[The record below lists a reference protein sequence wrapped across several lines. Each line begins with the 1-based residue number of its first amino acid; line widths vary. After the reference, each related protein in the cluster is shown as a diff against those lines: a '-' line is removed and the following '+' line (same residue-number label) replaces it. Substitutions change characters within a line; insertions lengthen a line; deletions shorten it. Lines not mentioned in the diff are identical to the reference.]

1 MSEAGEKKFE
11 LSAKRREKLRQE
23 GSIPKSHDVTTTTTL
38 GVGLAMMVWGGGMVV
53 GYLREVMRNAFVEVG
68 QAGHGVTPQTVGGL
82 FSSSLWMWIGLFL
95 IVMAAA
101 VFISQ
106 VAQVG
111 LNIGDEVLTLKLE
124 KLNPLAGLKQ
134 IFSVNR
140 LTQTGQNLIKLGVIS
155 GFAYLALQEF
165 RDSPVFARPVSL
177 AEMGKVYTDVAWT
190 LGWRIVMVLGAMAA
204 GDFLWQRW
212 KFNHDNRMTFE
223 EVKEERRSN
232 EASPEVI
239 KKRRMMARKVSMRRM
254 LENMK
259 DATIVVTNPT
269 HYAVALKYKRG
280 VTDAPII
287 VAKGIRGNAL
297 RIKALAYDL
306 RIAVREDRPLAR
318 GLYKYGKVDQPIP
331 AIFYQGVATILAALY
346 KQGFHA
352 SENYARPAVA
362 AADADTDEIWNT
374 END

>member
-111 LNIGDEVLTLKLE
+111 LNIGDEVLTVKLE

-155 GFAYLALQEF
+155 AFAYLALQEF

-177 AEMGKVYTDVAWT
+177 DEMGKVYTDVAWT

-212 KFNHDNRMTFE
+212 KFNYDNRMTFE

-346 KQGFHA
+346 KQGFQA

-362 AADADTDEIWNT
+362 AAGADTDEIWNT

>member
-1 MSEAGEKKFE
+1 MSEGDKKFD
-11 LSAKRREKLRQE
+11 LSDRRREQLRQE

-53 GYLREVMRNAFVEVG
+53 GYLREVMHNSFMEIGR
-68 QAGHGVTPQTVGGL
+68 AGHGITPQTIGGL
-82 FSSSLWMWIGLFL
+82 FASSLWMWIGIFL
-95 IVMAAA
+95 IVLALA

-111 LNIGDEVLTLKLE
+111 LNIGDEVLSLKLE
-124 KLNPLAGLKQ
+124 KLNPLAGIKQ
-134 IFSVNR
+134 IFSLNKV
-140 LTQTGQNLIKLGVIS
+140 TQTGQSLIKLTVIA
-155 GFAYLALQEF
+155 GFTYLALEEF

-190 LGWRIVMVLGAMAA
+190 LGWRIVTVLGLLA
-204 GDFLWQRW
+204 GADFIWQRW
-212 KFNHDNRMTFE
+212 KFNYDNRMTQE
-223 EVKEERRSN
+223 EVKEERRSM

-259 DATIVVTNPT
+259 DATVVVTNPT
-269 HYAVALKYKRG
+269 HYAVALKYQRG
-280 VTDAPII
+280 VTDAPIV

-297 RIKALAYDL
+297 RIKAYAYDM

-318 GLYKYGKVDQPIP
+318 GLYKYGRIDQPIP

-352 SENYARPAVA
+352 SDSYTRPAAVA
-362 AADADTDEIWNT
+362 AGAENDEIWNT